1 MIKTPKI
8 SIDSSISKVS
18 PEISLGIT
26 IYNVQG
32 ITESSDLFKEKFN
45 SFKKILINEYSKVGL
60 AERDEIKAW
69 RTFLKQLKIDPSRY
83 KASAEALIKRTI
95 SDKPLFWV
103 NAAVDINN
111 FLSVLYTTPMG
122 IYDLDNIQGN
132 ISYSIGDQEAS
143 YDGLNGRNVSMNG
156 KPNLYDEIGSFGSPI
171 VDSQRTKVTAKS
183 KKLMHVIYF
192 SPEIPER
199 QKDLIIGKSIEL
211 FVNELNVKV
220 INNKLVN

>member
-26 IYNVQG
+26 IYNVQD

-45 SFKKILINEYSKVGL
+45 SFKKILINEYSKVSL

-132 ISYSIGDQEAS
+132 LSYSIGDQEAS

-156 KPNLYDEIGSFGSPI
+156 KPNLSDEIGSFGSPI
-171 VDSQRTKVTAKS
+171 VDSQRTKVTAQS
-183 KKLMHVIYF
+183 KNLMHVIYF
-192 SPEIPER
+192 SPEMPER